1 MRSLSKIPFTNI
13 LWTFQTN
20 VTNCGRLS
28 YPTTGNTTRG
38 ITHLTMLHVIYLF
51 INRCAF
57 FEIIVPTVDTV
68 RYEFITN
75 NLLSHGDPVLLT
87 GPVGTSKTS
96 TALSVLDELN
106 SEKYTVLNVNMSA
119 QTSSINL
126 QDAIESRLEKRT
138 KGIFAPVGGKL
149 LVVFLDDFN
158 MPAKETYGSQPPLEL
173 LRQWLG
179 YGFWYDRQKQTRKF
193 VMVSEKTTMFGGFN
207 LFSEYAR
214 TRCYGTTWRWSQ
226 CDF

>member
-1 MRSLSKIPFTNI
+1 
-13 LWTFQTN
+13 
-20 VTNCGRLS
+20 
-28 YPTTGNTTRG
+28 
-38 ITHLTMLHVIYLF
+38 MLHVIYLF
-51 INRCAF
+51 IHRCAF

-193 VMVSEKTTMFGGFN
+193 VMVSEKTTVFGGFN

-214 TRCYGTTWRWSQ
+214 TCCYGTTWRWSQ